1 MKIAKMFRN
10 VIFFSI
16 IGNEAMHNKIN
27 WYINHMLMWNVSFC
41 SVSSCSFNVTPN
53 HYLCVF
59 VHMCLILYIL
69 CIIMLFYAIHTF
81 VCQRHF
87 PFSLV
92 VVFTHSIPLPRPWIG
107 NVTVILPAV
116 GMEYLTEISRNLYF
130 VSYLSPNIMVY
141 KPYNVE

>member
-1 MKIAKMFRN
+1 MDICSQFSPPSFVAIFMTAMRQQNHRIMKPNILLYA
-10 VIFFSI
+10 
-16 IGNEAMHNKIN
+16 
-27 WYINHMLMWNVSFC
+27 C
-41 SVSSCSFNVTPN
+41 SANCCSFNVTPN

-116 GMEYLTEISRNLYF
+116 GMECLTEISRNLYF
-130 VSYLSPNIMVY
+130 ISYLSPNIMVY

>member
-1 MKIAKMFRN
+1 MRLCIIKLID
-10 VIFFSI
+10 ISI
-16 IGNEAMHNKIN
+16 ICSCETS
-27 WYINHMLMWNVSFC
+27 VSFC

-92 VVFTHSIPLPRPWIG
+92 VVFTHSIPSPRPWIG
-107 NVTVILPAV
+107 NVAVILPAD
-116 GMEYLTEISRNLYF
+116 GMKYLTEISRNLYF